1 MDRKNKGE
9 VHDRPAL
16 SKIGPKIKGIRL
28 SADDKIKQAI
38 RNLKT
43 ADQAEFDSFEEADDF
58 DVGDDDPTPLSGYE
72 NDFEPMEPDSEFQ
85 QHTEQEP
92 EKEKEGESAPKEALE
107 KGADEKPS
115 P

>member
-1 MDRKNKGE
+1 MDHVALGE
-9 VHDRPAL
+9 KHTRPAL
-16 SKIGPKIKGIRL
+16 SKIGPRIKGIRL

-43 ADQAEFDSFEEADDF
+43 ADQAEFDTFEEADDF
-58 DVGDDDPTPLSGYE
+58 DVPDDHPDPTSPYE
-72 NDFEPMEPDSEFQ
+72 MSQMEQDYEFQPESEKEPDE
-85 QHTEQEP
+85 EKKEDEP
-92 EKEKEGESAPKEALE
+92 APKEALE